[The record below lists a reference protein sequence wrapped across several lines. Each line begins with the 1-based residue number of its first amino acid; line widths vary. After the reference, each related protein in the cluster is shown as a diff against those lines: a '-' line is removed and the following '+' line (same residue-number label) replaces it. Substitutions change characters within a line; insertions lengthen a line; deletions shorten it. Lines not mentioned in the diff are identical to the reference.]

1 PPGDTRVHAIFAE
14 FGLDGCTW
22 PTKERA
28 ALGNGVL
35 QSVRI
40 ADVQFELIGES
51 ITNPG
56 GDVML
61 NNRRETNDPECF
73 IKIIRELHALNI
85 AHTGAPTIV
94 GLDGVTA
101 VVIAGP

>member
-1 PPGDTRVHAIFAE
+1 MVMSPIFIVIRLTSTIFPSAGGASTCAPRRRAVCSESPGDTKVHAIFAE
-14 FGLDGCTW
+14 SGLNGCTW

-28 ALGNGVL
+28 ALGNCIL

-40 ADVQFELIGES
+40 PDVQLELVGES

-61 NNRRETNDPECF
+61 HNGRETND
-73 IKIIRELHALNI
+73 
-85 AHTGAPTIV
+85 
-94 GLDGVTA
+94 
-101 VVIAGP
+101 